1 MKLKIR
7 KTIITIEEILH
18 EGGAVVDPPLQIGT
32 ISIVISNPY
41 ASRYEADPKPFMK
54 ALKPLGR
61 ELAERLADALGGPD
75 SIEAYGKG
83 AIVGEAGELEHG
95 AIWHE
100 PGGWG
105 MREALGGTKAI
116 VPSNKVVGAVGTRL
130 MVPIAHVNAAYVRSH
145 FSSAEIGIYDA
156 PRSNEIVYGLAMA
169 TGGRVH
175 ERLGGLSVADIK
187 GEDGLR

>member
-1 MKLKIR
+1 MKLNIR
-7 KTIITIEEILH
+7 KTIINVEEILR
-18 EGGAVVDPPLQIGT
+18 EGGAVVDPRLQIGT
-32 ISIVISNPY
+32 IAIVISNPY
-41 ASRYEADPKPFMK
+41 ASRYEADLTPFMK

-61 ELAERLADALGGPD
+61 ELAERLAAALGGPEN
-75 SIEAYGKG
+75 IEAYGKG

-156 PRSNEIVYGLAMA
+156 PRSHEIVYGLAMS

>member
-1 MKLKIR
+1 MKLNIR
-7 KTIITIEEILH
+7 KTIMTIEEVFH
-18 EGGAVVDPPLQIGT
+18 EGGTKADPPLQIGT
-32 ISIVISNPY
+32 ISAVISNPY
-41 ASRYEADPKPFMK
+41 ASRYESDLTPFMK

-61 ELAERLADALGGPD
+61 ELAERLAAALGGAAN
-75 SIEAYGKG
+75 IEAYGKG

-116 VPSNKVVGAVGTRL
+116 VPSNKVVGAVGARL
-130 MVPIAHVNAAYVRSH
+130 MVPVAHVNAAYVRSH

-156 PRSNEIVYGLAMA
+156 PRSHEIVFGLAMA
-169 TGGRVH
+169 SGGRIH
-175 ERLGGLSVADIK
+175 ERLGGLSAADIQ